1 MPLAM
6 KKVGIG
12 VIGCGGISAE
22 HLKSYALFPE
32 ICEIVAVSDSILERA
47 EVRKR
52 EFNVPS
58 AYQNYIELLKDD
70 RVDAVSICTPHNLHA
85 PIAVEAA
92 EARKHVLVEKPM
104 AISFDKA
111 KEMIGAAKRSGVKL
125 SVIFQNR
132 FSPDNKFMKEK
143 VTPHWGRPIFGYVTT
158 FHFRDSAY
166 YASGP
171 WRGKWTGEG
180 GGVFIN
186 QAIHAWDIMQWL
198 MGGKVIRAE
207 GYWTN
212 ILHPSIEVEDI
223 GYGLADLKNGSRLK
237 VLTTS
242 CCSGPDAG
250 VIRFENGTYRGF
262 GEELTDG
269 DFELTDKSLQEDLK
283 AQLNLRRS
291 EKKSDNHTKQI
302 LDFVQAIRED
312 REQGVTGE
320 SAAETLKIVD
330 GLHEHGR
337 EFEGAFKR
345 WILRNYVLPSKIED
359 AKDKDLEHTGGL
371 GQLIKDMIEIAK
383 SERPLETPFA

>member
-12 VIGCGGISAE
+12 VIGCGGISTE

-58 AYQNYIELLKDD
+58 AYRNYIELLKDD

-85 PIAVEAA
+85 PIAVEAT
-92 EARKHVLVEKPM
+92 EAGKHVLVEKPM

-143 VTPHWGRPIFGYVTT
+143 VTPNWGRPIFGYVTT

-171 WRGKWTGEG
+171 WRGKWAGEG

-186 QAIHAWDIMQWL
+186 QAVHAWDIM
-198 MGGKVIRAE
+198 
-207 GYWTN
+207 
-212 ILHPSIEVEDI
+212 
-223 GYGLADLKNGSRLK
+223 
-237 VLTTS
+237 
-242 CCSGPDAG
+242 
-250 VIRFENGTYRGF
+250 
-262 GEELTDG
+262 
-269 DFELTDKSLQEDLK
+269 
-283 AQLNLRRS
+283 
-291 EKKSDNHTKQI
+291 
-302 LDFVQAIRED
+302 
-312 REQGVTGE
+312 
-320 SAAETLKIVD
+320 
-330 GLHEHGR
+330 
-337 EFEGAFKR
+337 
-345 WILRNYVLPSKIED
+345 
-359 AKDKDLEHTGGL
+359 
-371 GQLIKDMIEIAK
+371 
-383 SERPLETPFA
+383 